1 MKDNSIM
8 NSLRLRYLL
17 VLVLFSLIWACGSPS
32 RQVTQTPVMARDGAK
47 QIQKGNRQYEQGC
60 YQRAAAHFSKAHAEF
75 TAADDQPGVAV
86 SLNSLG
92 NVYQATGDVDNAVAF
107 FDEALIISSAR
118 GDQQAMLQALT
129 NKAAALIGADRLDDA
144 DKTLAAAEEL
154 GPGSFLP
161 LQINKGILFIKK
173 ADYPQA
179 QTALEAA
186 LADVDKADQSSQAKI
201 HFALGRLKQAR
212 GDAVGAGNHFQMAL
226 AADRAVGFYAGMA
239 LDHVQL
245 GDLFLEQESSTKALA
260 HYKQAVKIY
269 ALLGD
274 AQKVNTGITKLE
286 QAAQAAGA
294 DIRLTVHFAKTW
306 LEDKGLKRPCR

>member
-1 MKDNSIM
+1 M
-8 NSLRLRYLL
+8 NRLRLHYLP
-17 VLVLFSLIWACGSPS
+17 VLVILSLIWACGSPA
-32 RQVTQTPVMARDGAK
+32 RQVTQTSVMARDGAK
-47 QIQKGNRQYEQGC
+47 QIQKGNQQYAKGC
-60 YQRAAAHFSKAHAEF
+60 YRQAAAHFSRAHAEF
-75 TAADDQPGVAV
+75 TAADDQPGIAI

-107 FDEALIISSAR
+107 FDEALIIGSAR
-118 GDQQAMLQALT
+118 GDQQTMRQALA

-144 DKTLAAAEEL
+144 DKALAAAEKL
-154 GPGSFLP
+154 DPGPFLP
-161 LQINKGILFIKK
+161 LLITKGIYFLKQ

-179 QTALEAA
+179 QAFLETA
-186 LADVDKADQSSQAKI
+186 LADVDKADHSSQAKI

-212 GDAVGAGNHFQMAL
+212 GDAVGAGEHFQMAL
-226 AADRAVGFYAGMA
+226 AADRAVGFYTGMA
-239 LDHVQL
+239 LDHIQL
-245 GDLFLEQESSTKALA
+245 GDIFLEQGSSAKALA

-274 AQKVNTGITKLE
+274 AHKVNAGITKLE
-286 QAAQAAGA
+286 QAAQAAEA